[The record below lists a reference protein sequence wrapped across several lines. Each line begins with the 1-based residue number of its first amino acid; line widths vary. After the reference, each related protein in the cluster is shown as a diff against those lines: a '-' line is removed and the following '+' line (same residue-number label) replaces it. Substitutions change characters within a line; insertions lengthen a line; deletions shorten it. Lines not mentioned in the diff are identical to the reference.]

1 MASAPSFST
10 LQSLGPVRAGH
21 QFNLAA
27 LQDYL
32 QTQLPEAFRGAP
44 GPGIGIQVQ
53 QFNHGQSNPTFM
65 VVLPWSGRRL
75 VLRKKPP
82 GKLLASAH
90 AVEREY
96 AVMAALSPTGFPVP
110 RAVHLCKTDKP
121 LGTPFYLMDCVEGRI
136 FLDPNLPELQPQ
148 QRTEVY
154 RHMAQVLASLH
165 SKDPAALGLRDFG
178 NPNNYCAR
186 QLRRWADQYG
196 ASVPKAAP
204 EVTRLIDWLA
214 AHVPTADAAP
224 PRPAVVHGDFRLD
237 NIVYGAD
244 AAAAGGFRPL
254 AVLDWELST
263 LGNPWADVAYNCLPY
278 HLPPDLTALQ
288 RLRRSPSL
296 PAGIPT
302 EHQYLDW
309 YCAAAA
315 VAPPPPSDWAF
326 YLALSLFRLL
336 AILAG
341 VQARARQGNAASA
354 HAARVAS
361 DEVLAALA
369 AAALRII
376 EGAEAEQAAVA
387 AAGGCR
393 CGLPTCTCGA
403 GGAAAAAA
411 PARGGVSCNECK
423 AAPPAGGKAQAAAPP
438 PEAAAGCGCGL
449 SACTCGAG
457 GSAAAAAAASGG
469 GCSCNECK
477 AAGAAA
483 AAAKPPAP
491 AEAVKSSS
499 SNNNTG
505 GGGSSGGGLLGI
517 SPRAAALRQRLAA
530 FMEAHVYPAEETLEA
545 HAMGPQETRWSIH
558 PLIEELKA
566 KAKQAGL
573 WNLWLPGPLASRL
586 GWLVDHVRPTD
597 PRDAEVLLGA
607 GLSNLD
613 YAHLCELM
621 GRSAWAPEVFNCS
634 APDTGNME
642 VLAKYGS
649 REQQLTWL
657 LPLLRGTIRSCFA
670 MTEKAVASSDA
681 TNITA
686 TIATIAP
693 SGGGGGGGGGTSLRL
708 SGVKWWTSGALDPRC
723 KVAIFM
729 GKTDPRAA
737 PHKQQSMVLVPMDA
751 PGVKVV
757 RPMLVFGYDDAPHGH
772 AEVHFT
778 DVTVPASNLILGEG
792 RGFEIAQGRLG
803 PGRLHHCMRLVGAG
817 ERAVEL
823 MAARAVQRRV
833 FGGPLA
839 AQGAFRAELAK
850 CRIEVDSARLMVLAA
865 ADALDRQ
872 GFKGAAAAIAAAKVT
887 APNAVLRV
895 LDAAIQAHGGA
906 GVSQDFV
913 LARLWTAARTLRIA
927 DGPDEVHLG
936 TIAKLE
942 MKRLGLGTGL
952 GTGLGKQA
960 KL

>member
-1 MASAPSFST
+1 MAPASFST
-10 LQSLGPVRAGH
+10 LQSLGPIRSGH
-21 QFNLAA
+21 QLDLKE

-32 QTQLPEAFRGAP
+32 QVQVPELFRGASSHCNT
-44 GPGIGIQVQ
+44 IQVQ
-53 QFNHGQSNPTFM
+53 QFSHGQSNPTFM
-65 VVLPWSGRRL
+65 LLLPWSGQRL

-96 AVMAALSPTGFPVP
+96 TVIAALSPTGFPVP
-110 RAVHLCKTDKP
+110 RPVHLCGAEKP

-148 QRTEVY
+148 QRTEMY
-154 RHMAQVLASLH
+154 RRMAQVLASLH
-165 SKDPAALGLRDFG
+165 SQDPVSLGLSSFG
-178 NPNNYCAR
+178 NPNHYCAR
-186 QLRRWADQYG
+186 QLRRWSEQYT
-196 ASVPKAAP
+196 ASVTSPAR
-204 EVTRLIDWLA
+204 EVTRLADWLIM
-214 AHVPTADAAP
+214 HVPPADAAP
-224 PRPAVVHGDFRLD
+224 PRPAIVHGDFRLD
-237 NIVYGAD
+237 NIVFAVDD
-244 AAAAGGFRPL
+244 ASSSSFRPV

-278 HLPPDLTALQ
+278 HLPPDMIALQ
-288 RLRRSPSL
+288 RLRRTPSL
-296 PAGIPT
+296 PAGVPS
-302 EHQYLDW
+302 EREYLSW
-309 YCAAAA
+309 YCAAAGVA
-315 VAPPPPSDWAF
+315 APPPAHWAF

-354 HAARVAS
+354 QAAQVAS
-361 DEVLAALA
+361 DEVLHALA
-369 AAALRII
+369 ATAIGII
-376 EGAEAEQAAVA
+376 ERAEVEVAAEATAA
-387 AAGGCR
+387 AAGCR
-393 CGLPTCTCGA
+393 CDLPTCSCGHG
-403 GGAAAAAA
+403 GGAAAAGATA
-411 PARGGVSCNECK
+411 DSGG
-423 AAPPAGGKAQAAAPP
+423 GG
-438 PEAAAGCGCGL
+438 
-449 SACTCGAG
+449 G
-457 GSAAAAAAASGG
+457 GGG
-469 GCSCNECK
+469 GCSCNDCNSV
-477 AAGAAA
+477 AA
-483 AAAKPPAP
+483 
-491 AEAVKSSS
+491 
-499 SNNNTG
+499 
-505 GGGSSGGGLLGI
+505 SGKGLLGI
-517 SPRAAALRQRLAA
+517 SPRASALREQLVA
-530 FMEAHVYPAEETLEA
+530 FMAEHVYPAEEVFEA
-545 HAMGPQETRWSIH
+545 HAMGPQETRWTIH
-558 PLIEELKA
+558 PLMEVLKTKA
-566 KAKQAGL
+566 KEAGL
-573 WNLWLPGPLASRL
+573 WNLWLPYSLANSL
-586 GWLVDHVRPTD
+586 SWLVEHAASTD
-597 PRDAEVLLGA
+597 PRDAKVLLGA

-686 TIATIAP
+686 SVTRSP
-693 SGGGGGGGGGTSLRL
+693 CGTSLTL
-708 SGVKWWTSGALDPRC
+708 NGVKWWTSGAMDPRC

-757 RPMLVFGYDDAPHGH
+757 RPMLVFGFDDAPHGH

-778 DVTVPASNLILGEG
+778 DVRVPAVNLILGEG

-823 MAARAVQRRV
+823 MAARATQRRV

-839 AQGAFRAELAK
+839 AQGAFQAALAQ
-850 CRIEVDSARLMVLAA
+850 CRIEVNSSRLMVLAA
-865 ADALDRQ
+865 ADALDRN
-872 GFKGAAAAIAAAKVT
+872 GFKGAAAAIAAAKVA

-936 TIAKLE
+936 TIAKMELKKME
-942 MKRLGLGTGL
+942 A
-952 GTGLGKQA
+952 GKQ
-960 KL
+960 

>member
-1 MASAPSFST
+1 MAPASFST

-21 QFNLAA
+21 QLDLKA

-32 QTQLPEAFRGAP
+32 RDQAPELFRGAP
-44 GPGIGIQVQ
+44 SHGIGIQVQ
-53 QFNHGQSNPTFM
+53 QFSHGQSNPTFM
-65 VVLPWSGRRL
+65 LALPGSGQRL

-82 GKLLASAH
+82 GKLLVSAH

-96 AVMAALSPTGFPVP
+96 TVMAALSPTGFPVP
-110 RAVHLCKTDKP
+110 RPVHLCSTEKP
-121 LGTPFYLMDCVEGRI
+121 LGTPFYLMECVEGRV

-148 QRTEVY
+148 QRTEMY
-154 RHMAQVLASLH
+154 RHMAQVLAALH
-165 SKDPAALGLRDFG
+165 TQDPASLGLRSFG
-178 NPNNYCAR
+178 NPNHYCVR
-186 QLRRWADQYG
+186 QLRRWSDQYT
-196 ASVPKAAP
+196 ASMPSPAP
-204 EVTRLIDWLA
+204 DVTRLVDWLV
-214 AHVPTADAAP
+214 AHVPPDDAAP

-237 NIVYGAD
+237 NIVFTADD
-244 AAAAGGFRPL
+244 AAAAVAGPTAGFRPL

-278 HLPPDLTALQ
+278 HLPPDLVALQ
-288 RLRRSPSL
+288 RLRRTPSL
-296 PAGIPT
+296 PAGVPS
-302 EHQYLDW
+302 EREYLSW
-309 YCAAAA
+309 YCSAAGMA
-315 VAPPPPSDWAF
+315 APPPAHWAF

-354 HAARVAS
+354 QAAQVAS

-369 AAALRII
+369 STAIGII
-376 EGAEAEQAAVA
+376 ERAEAEVAGEAA
-387 AAGGCR
+387 GCR
-393 CGLPTCTCGA
+393 CVLPTCTCGS
-403 GGAAAAAA
+403 GGGFAAAAAA
-411 PARGGVSCNECK
+411 
-423 AAPPAGGKAQAAAPP
+423 AGG
-438 PEAAAGCGCGL
+438 EA
-449 SACTCGAG
+449 
-457 GSAAAAAAASGG
+457 AAAAAAASGG
-469 GCSCNECK
+469 GGCSCSDCKSAAAAKEPK
-477 AAGAAA
+477 AATSVIASGGANGDAGSSGAAA
-483 AAAKPPAP
+483 AAAA
-491 AEAVKSSS
+491 AAASR
-499 SNNNTG
+499 G
-505 GGGSSGGGLLGI
+505 GALLGI
-517 SPRAAALRQRLAA
+517 SPRAAALREQLAA
-530 FMEAHVYPAEETLEA
+530 FMAEHVYPAEEVFEA
-545 HAMGPQETRWSIH
+545 HAMGPQETRWTVH
-558 PLIEELKA
+558 PLMEGLKA
-566 KAKQAGL
+566 KAKEAGL
-573 WNLWLPGPLASRL
+573 WNLWLPYSLANRL
-586 GWLVDHVRPTD
+586 SWLVSHAAATD
-597 PRDAEVLLGA
+597 PRDAKVLLGA

-657 LPLLRGTIRSCFA
+657 LPLLRGVIRSCFA

-681 TNITA
+681 TNIMASITRSPCGNA
-686 TIATIAP
+686 LT
-693 SGGGGGGGGGTSLRL
+693 LN
-708 SGVKWWTSGALDPRC
+708 GVKWWTSGAMDPRC

-757 RPMLVFGYDDAPHGH
+757 RPMLVFGFDDAPHGH
-772 AEVHFT
+772 AEVHFSG
-778 DVTVPASNLILGEG
+778 VRVPAANLVLGEG

-823 MAARAVQRRV
+823 MTARAAQRRV

-839 AQGAFRAELAK
+839 AQGAFRATLAQ
-850 CRIEVDSARLMVLAA
+850 CRIEVDSSRLMVLAA

-872 GFKGAAAAIAAAKVT
+872 GFKGAAAAIAAAKVA

-895 LDAAIQAHGGA
+895 IDAAIQAHGGA

-936 TIAKLE
+936 TIAKMELKK
-942 MKRLGLGTGL
+942 MGA
-952 GTGLGKQA
+952 GKQA
-960 KL
+960 RL

>member
-1 MASAPSFST
+1 MAPASFST
-10 LQSLGPVRAGH
+10 LQSLGPVRPGH
-21 QFNLAA
+21 QLDLKA

-32 QTQLPEAFRGAP
+32 QDQAPELFRGAP
-44 GPGIGIQVQ
+44 SHGVGIQVQ
-53 QFNHGQSNPTFM
+53 QFSHGQSNPTFM
-65 VVLPWSGRRL
+65 LALPWSDQRL

-96 AVMAALSPTGFPVP
+96 TVMAALSPTGFPVP
-110 RAVHLCKTDKP
+110 RPVHLCSTEKP
-121 LGTPFYLMDCVEGRI
+121 LGTPFYLMECVEGRV

-148 QRTEVY
+148 QRTEMY

-165 SKDPAALGLRDFG
+165 SQNPASLGLRSFG
-178 NPNNYCAR
+178 NPNHYCVR
-186 QLRRWADQYG
+186 QLRRWSDQYT
-196 ASVPKAAP
+196 ASMPSPAL
-204 EVTRLIDWLA
+204 EVTRLVDWLM
-214 AHVPTADAAP
+214 AHVPLDDAAP

-237 NIVYGAD
+237 NIVFAVD
-244 AAAAGGFRPL
+244 DAPAAAAAGVAAGFRPL

-278 HLPPDLTALQ
+278 HLPPDMVVLQ
-288 RLRRSPSL
+288 RLRRTPSL
-296 PAGIPT
+296 PAGVPS
-302 EHQYLDW
+302 EREYLSW
-309 YCAAAA
+309 YCAAAGVA
-315 VAPPPPSDWAF
+315 APPPAHWAF

-354 HAARVAS
+354 QAAQVAT
-361 DEVLAALA
+361 DEVLHALA
-369 AAALRII
+369 ATAIGII
-376 EGAEAEQAAVA
+376 ERAEAEVA
-387 AAGGCR
+387 AEAIGCR
-393 CGLPTCTCGA
+393 CGLPTCTCGRR

-411 PARGGVSCNECK
+411 AGGAAAAVSGGDGCSCSDCK
-423 AAPPAGGKAQAAAPP
+423 AAAAAKGQKASTSAIASGGAIGDASSS
-438 PEAAAGCGCGL
+438 AAA
-449 SACTCGAG
+449 
-457 GSAAAAAAASGG
+457 AAAAAAASGG
-469 GCSCNECK
+469 
-477 AAGAAA
+477 A
-483 AAAKPPAP
+483 
-491 AEAVKSSS
+491 
-499 SNNNTG
+499 
-505 GGGSSGGGLLGI
+505 LLGI
-517 SPRAAALRQRLAA
+517 SPRAAALREQLAT
-530 FMEAHVYPAEETLEA
+530 FMAEHVYPAEEVFEA
-545 HAMGPQETRWSIH
+545 HAMGPHETRWTVH
-558 PLIEELKA
+558 PLMEALKTKA
-566 KAKQAGL
+566 KEAGL
-573 WNLWLPGPLASRL
+573 WNLWLPYSLADRL
-586 GWLVDHVRPTD
+586 SWLVSHAAATD
-597 PRDAEVLLGA
+597 PRDAKVLLGA

-686 TIATIAP
+686 SITRSPCGNALT
-693 SGGGGGGGGGTSLRL
+693 LH
-708 SGVKWWTSGALDPRC
+708 GVKWWTSGAMDPRC
-723 KVAIFM
+723 KLAIFM

-757 RPMLVFGYDDAPHGH
+757 RPMLVFGFDDAPHGH
-772 AEVHFT
+772 AEVHFI
-778 DVTVPASNLILGEG
+778 DVQVPAANLVLGEG

-803 PGRLHHCMRLVGAG
+803 PGRLHHCMRLVGSG

-823 MAARAVQRRV
+823 MATRATQRKV
-833 FGGPLA
+833 FGGSLA
-839 AQGAFRAELAK
+839 AQGAFRATLAQ
-850 CRIEVDSARLMVLAA
+850 CRIEVDSSRLMVLAA

-872 GFKGAAAAIAAAKVT
+872 GFKGAASAIAAAKVA

-895 LDAAIQAHGGA
+895 IDAAIQAHGGA

-936 TIAKLE
+936 TIAKMEL
-942 MKRLGLGTGL
+942 KKI
-952 GTGLGKQA
+952 GLGKQA
-960 KL
+960 RL